1 MSEKL
6 FLGIDIGSVSVNI
19 VLLNEKKEILKEEY
33 IRHMGQPV
41 KTALEA
47 LKDVEK
53 NFPVENIWDIGVTGS
68 GGKLIVDKINGTFVN
83 EVVAQAKAIE
93 LYHPQTRTII
103 EIGGEDS
110 KLILVEYDND
120 TDTMMVKDF
129 AMNTICA
136 AGTGSF
142 LDQQAT
148 RLGFTIEEFSEE
160 ALKSKTAPRIAG
172 RCSVFAKTDM
182 IHLQQEATPVYDII
196 SGLCFAMARNF
207 RSSIGKGKDFIKPVV
222 FQGGV
227 AANKGMIRAF
237 TEVLGLS
244 EEELIVPEHFTSM
257 PAIGVTLIRMALPE
271 IKKTVW
277 DLSQL
282 DLYLESHMG
291 KERKSMPILSRDSAI
306 DVSRLLRKERTL
318 TAEDKDV
325 RVYLGIDIGSISTN
339 VVAIDEE
346 RRVVARSYLRT
357 AGRPIEA
364 VRQGIREI
372 GAEIKNNVIVAGVGT
387 TGSGRYMIG
396 DLIGGDVVRNEI
408 TAQATATAHYDPEV
422 DTIFE
427 IGGQDSKYIS
437 LSNGAI
443 VDFEMNKVCAAGTG
457 SFLEEQAERL
467 NVNIK
472 GEFSEVALSA
482 ECPACL
488 GERCTVFMESD
499 VVHNQQI
506 GVKKSDIVAGLSYSI
521 AQNYLNRVVGD
532 RKKGNKIYFQGAVA
546 NNQGVKAAFESVL
559 GKKIHIP
566 PNFDVTGS
574 IGAAILA
581 QEYCRE
587 HGITKSRFKGFD
599 VVNMEYKISSFEC
612 KECSNLCEIRKVTVE
627 DGLVLFYGSRCEKFE
642 IDKSKKKTDVPDY
655 FKEREN
661 LLMDYYIKNKK
672 ESKIKIGFPRIL
684 TMYYEM
690 FPFWSAFFSELG
702 VELVLSEATTKKII
716 HLGVEGAVAE
726 TCFPVKVALG
736 HVLNL
741 LDKNIEY
748 IFIPSLVNM
757 KQNNSNLSDSFSCPY
772 VQSIPYTLRSSINF
786 EAAGV
791 KVLDPPLFF
800 KDGYN
805 TSTIHKELAEMAKTL
820 GIKGK
825 QLKIAIKKASEVQD
839 NFYKTLQRRG
849 KEILRD
855 LKPDDKAVVVVSRP
869 YNGCDPGLNLGLPQK
884 LMNLGVIPIPLD
896 FLSIDEIDIS
906 EDWPNMYWR
915 YGQKI
920 LCTVEIVR
928 RDKRLNAMY
937 LTNFGCGP
945 DSFIAHFFREK
956 MDDKPYLQIEID
968 EHSADVGAITRC
980 EAFLDS
986 LKNVSPSEIE
996 KTKQV
1001 KVLSIEK
1008 GTQRTVYLPYMS
1020 DHACA
1025 IAAAFKANGVNAVVM
1040 PESNEETVK
1049 WGRRYTSGKE
1059 CYPAIVTT
1067 GDMVRQVMSKDFDR
1081 KGAAFFMGGSSGPC
1095 RFGQYNMLQRM
1106 VLDELGYEDVP
1117 IYAPNQ
1123 ARNFFEELEVVGRDF
1138 FLLGWQ
1144 GLVTIDLLEK
1154 CLRETRP
1161 YELNKGETEKVYK
1174 ECVEISMSVIEKRSN
1189 LIKALKECR
1198 KKFEAIAVDK
1208 SELRPVVGM
1217 VGEFFVRA
1225 NKFSNEDIIIKLEEL
1240 GVEVW
1245 VAPVYEWFL
1254 YRNFRRDFLARQR
1267 GDIACIGKTML
1278 MDKFQVLEEH
1288 KIAGVFKGFLR
1299 NLEEPSTKSVL
1310 DMASEYVDKTFFGEA
1325 IMSIGKAM
1333 DFYNKGLCGI
1343 VNTIPF
1349 TCLPGTIASA
1359 LLKRFKEEHNDIPVL
1374 NVAYDGLGQTNSDT
1388 RLEAFVHQARQFQK
1402 RMESIKNGE
1411 LVRV

>member
-6 FLGIDIGSVSVNI
+6 FLGIDIGSVSVNLVI
-19 VLLNEKKEILKEEY
+19 LNEKKEILKEEY

-41 KTALEA
+41 KTALDA
-47 LKDVEK
+47 LKDVEAK
-53 NFPVENIWDIGVTGS
+53 FPVENIWDIGVTGS
-68 GGKLIVDKINGTFVN
+68 GGKLIVDKIKGTFVN

-93 LYHPQTRTII
+93 LFHPQARTII

-110 KLILVEYDND
+110 KLILVEYDKHSK
-120 TDTMMVKDF
+120 TMMVKDF

-148 RLGFTIEEFSEE
+148 RLGFTIEQFGEE
-160 ALKSKTAPRIAG
+160 SLKSKTPPRIAG

-207 RSSIGKGKDFIKPVV
+207 RSSIGKGKDFVKPVV

-237 TEVLGLS
+237 REVLGLTDG
-244 EEELIVPEHFTSM
+244 ELIVPEHFSSM
-257 PAIGVTLIRMALPE
+257 PAIGVALLRMTVPD
-271 IKKTVW
+271 IKKITW
-277 DLSQL
+277 NLSEL
-282 DLYLESHMG
+282 EAYLESNRG
-291 KERKSMPILSRDSAI
+291 KERKSMAPLSKDSVV
-306 DVSRLLRKERTL
+306 DVSRLLRKEKSL
-318 TAEDKDV
+318 SSDEKLK
-325 RVYLGIDIGSISTN
+325 VYLGIDIGSISTN
-339 VVAIDEE
+339 VVAIDEN
-346 RRVVARSYLRT
+346 RKVVARSYLRT

-364 VRQGIREI
+364 VRQGIREV
-372 GAEIKNNVIVAGVGT
+372 GSEIKDHVTVAGVGT

-396 DLIGGDVVRNEI
+396 DLVGADAVRNEI
-408 TAQATATAHYDPEV
+408 TAQATATAHYDPDV

-467 NVNIK
+467 DVNIK
-472 GEFSEVALSA
+472 GEFSEVALSSQ
-482 ECPACL
+482 CPSCL

-499 VVHNQQI
+499 VVHNQQL
-506 GVKKSDIVAGLSYSI
+506 GVEKADIVAGLSYSI
-521 AQNYLNRVVGD
+521 AQNYLNRVVGE
-532 RKKGNKIYFQGAVA
+532 RKIGNKIYFQGAVA

-559 GKKIHIP
+559 GKPINIP
-566 PNFDVTGS
+566 PNFDVTGA

-587 HGITKSRFKGFD
+587 EGITESRFKGFD
-599 VVNMEYKISSFEC
+599 IINMEYEISSFEC
-612 KECSNLCEIRKVTVE
+612 KECSNLCEIRKVTVA
-627 DGLVLFYGSRCEKFE
+627 DGQTLFYGSRCEKYE
-642 IDKSKKKTDVPDY
+642 IDKTRKKNNIPDY
-655 FKEREN
+655 FKEREV
-661 LLMDYYIKNKK
+661 LLNEYYQKNKVTGDK
-672 ESKIKIGFPRIL
+672 KIGFPRIL

-690 FPFWSAFFSELG
+690 FPFWSAFFTELG
-702 VELVLSEATTKKII
+702 YEIVLSDMTTKKII
-716 HLGVEGAVAE
+716 HMGVENAVAE

-736 HVLNL
+736 HVHNL
-741 LDKNIEY
+741 MDKKIEY
-748 IFIPSLVNM
+748 LFLPSLINM
-757 KQNNSNLSDSFSCPY
+757 KQNNQNLPESFSCPY
-772 VQSIPYTLRSSINF
+772 VQSIPYTLRSAINF
-786 EAAGV
+786 EKAGI
-791 KVLDPPLFF
+791 KVLDPALFF
-800 KDGYN
+800 KEGYN
-805 TSTIHKELAEMAKTL
+805 TGAVQKELIEMGKIL
-820 GIKGK
+820 GVKGK
-825 QLKIAIKKASEVQD
+825 DVKNAIKKAAEAQD
-839 NFYKTLQRRG
+839 NFYKTLQCRG
-849 KEILRD
+849 REILNS
-855 LKPDDKAVVVVSRP
+855 LKPDDKAVIVVSRP
-869 YNGCDPGLNLGLPQK
+869 YNGCDPGINLGLPQK

-896 FLSIDEIDIS
+896 FFPIDEIDIS
-906 EDWPNMYWR
+906 DDWPNMYWR

-920 LCTVEIVR
+920 LCMAEIVR
-928 RDKRLNAMY
+928 KDKRLNAMY

-945 DSFIAHFFREK
+945 DSFISHFFREK

-986 LKNVSPSEIE
+986 LKNVSPTDID

-1001 KVLSIEK
+1001 AILSIEK
-1008 GTQRTVYLPYMS
+1008 GTKRTVYLPYMS
-1020 DHACA
+1020 DHAHA
-1025 IAAAFKANGVNAVVM
+1025 LAAAFRANGVNAVVM
-1040 PESNEETVK
+1040 PESNEETLK
-1049 WGRRYTSGKE
+1049 LGRRYTSGKE

-1067 GDMVRQVMSKDFDR
+1067 GDMVRQALSKDFDR

-1106 VLDELGYEDVP
+1106 VLDEIGFNDVP

-1123 ARNFFEELEVVGRDF
+1123 AKNFFDELEVVGKDF

-1144 GLVTIDLLEK
+1144 GMVAVDLLEK

-1161 YELNKGETEKVYK
+1161 YEINKGETDTVYK
-1174 ECVEISMSVIEKRSN
+1174 KAVDVAMEAIEKRSN

-1198 KKFEAIAVDK
+1198 KMFEAIHVDK
-1208 SELRPVVGM
+1208 SELKPVVGM

-1225 NKFSNEDIIIKLEEL
+1225 NKFSNENIIIKLEEL

-1267 GDIACIGKTML
+1267 GDIITIGKTLL
-1278 MDKFQVLEEH
+1278 MDKFQVHEEH

-1299 NLEEPSTKSVL
+1299 NIEEPSTRSVL
-1310 DMASEYVDKTFFGEA
+1310 DMAEEYVSRTFFGEA
-1325 IMSIGKAM
+1325 IMSMGKAV

-1349 TCLPGTIASA
+1349 TCLPGTIAAA

-1388 RLEAFVHQARQFQK
+1388 RLEAFVHQAKQFEK
-1402 RMESIKNGE
+1402 RMESMKKE
-1411 LVRV
+1411 LTRV

>member
-6 FLGIDIGSVSVNI
+6 FLGIDIGSVSVNLVI
-19 VLLNEKKEILKEEY
+19 LNEKKEILKEEY

-47 LKDVEK
+47 LKDVEAK
-53 NFPVENIWDIGVTGS
+53 FPVENIWDIGVTGS
-68 GGKLIVDKINGTFVN
+68 GGKLIVDKIKGTFVN
-83 EVVAQAKAIE
+83 EVVAQAKAVE
-93 LYHPQTRTII
+93 LFHPQARTII

-110 KLILVEYDND
+110 KLILVEYDKHSE
-120 TDTMMVKDF
+120 TMMVKDF

-148 RLGFTIEEFSEE
+148 RLGFTIEQFGEE
-160 ALKSKTAPRIAG
+160 SLKSKTPPRIAG

-237 TEVLGLS
+237 RDVLGLTDG
-244 EEELIVPEHFTSM
+244 ELIVPEHFPSM
-257 PAIGVTLIRMALPE
+257 PAIGVALLRM
-271 IKKTVW
+271 TVPDIQKITW
-277 DLSQL
+277 NLSEL
-282 DLYLESHMG
+282 EAYLESNRG
-291 KERKSMPILSRDSAI
+291 KERKSMVPLSRESAV
-306 DVSRLLRKERTL
+306 DVSKLLRKEKPL
-318 TAEDKDV
+318 SSGEKLK
-325 RVYLGIDIGSISTN
+325 VYLGIDIGSISTN
-339 VVAIDEE
+339 VVAIDED
-346 RRVVARSYLRT
+346 RKVVARSYLRT

-364 VRQGIREI
+364 VRQGIREV
-372 GAEIKNNVIVAGVGT
+372 GSEIKDHVIVAGVGT

-396 DLIGGDVVRNEI
+396 DLIGADAVRNEI
-408 TAQATATAHYDPEV
+408 TAQATATAHYDPDV

-472 GEFSEVALSA
+472 GEFSEVALSS
-482 ECPACL
+482 ECPSCL

-499 VVHNQQI
+499 VVHNQQL
-506 GVKKSDIVAGLSYSI
+506 GVEKADIVAGLSYSI
-521 AQNYLNRVVGD
+521 AQNYLNRVVGE
-532 RKKGNKIYFQGAVA
+532 RKIGNKIYFQGAMA

-559 GKKIHIP
+559 GKPISIP
-566 PNFDVTGS
+566 PNFDVTGA

-587 HGITKSRFKGFD
+587 QGITESRFKGFD
-599 VVNMEYKISSFEC
+599 IVNMEYEISSFEC

-627 DGLVLFYGSRCEKFE
+627 DGQNLFYGSRCEKFE
-642 IDKSKKKTDVPDY
+642 IDKTRKKNDIPDY
-655 FKEREN
+655 FKERET
-661 LLMDYYIKNKK
+661 LLTEYYQKNKVTGDK
-672 ESKIKIGFPRIL
+672 KIGFPRIL

-690 FPFWSAFFSELG
+690 FPFWSAFFTELG
-702 VELVLSEATTKKII
+702 YEIVLSDTTTKKII
-716 HLGVEGAVAE
+716 HMGVENAVAE

-736 HVLNL
+736 HVHNL
-741 LDKNIEY
+741 MDKKVEY
-748 IFIPSLVNM
+748 LFLPSLINM
-757 KQNNSNLSDSFSCPY
+757 KQNNPNLPESFSCPY
-772 VQSIPYTLRSSINF
+772 VQSIPYTLRSAINF
-786 EAAGV
+786 EKAGI
-791 KVLDPPLFF
+791 KVLEPALFF
-800 KDGYN
+800 KEGYN
-805 TSTIHKELAEMAKTL
+805 TSPVQKELIEMGKIL
-820 GIKGK
+820 GLKGK
-825 QLKIAIKKASEVQD
+825 DVKNAIKKAADVQD
-839 NFYKTLQRRG
+839 TFYKTLQSRG
-849 KEILRD
+849 KTILD
-855 LKPDDKAVVVVSRP
+855 SLKPEDKAVIVVSRP
-869 YNGCDPGLNLGLPQK
+869 YNGCDPGINLGLPQK

-896 FLSIDEIDIS
+896 FFPIDEIDIS

-920 LCTVEIVR
+920 LCISEIIR

-945 DSFIAHFFREK
+945 DSFISHFFREK
-956 MDDKPYLQIEID
+956 MDDKPFLQIEID

-986 LKNVSPSEIE
+986 LKNVFPSDVE

-1001 KVLSIEK
+1001 KILSIEK
-1008 GTQRTVYLPYMS
+1008 GTKRTVYLPYMS
-1020 DHACA
+1020 DHAHA
-1025 IAAAFKANGVNAVVM
+1025 LAAAFKANGVNAVVM

-1049 WGRRYTSGKE
+1049 LGRRYTSGKE

-1106 VLDELGYEDVP
+1106 VLDEIGYSDVP

-1123 ARNFFEELEVVGRDF
+1123 AKNFFEELEVVGKDF

-1144 GLVTIDLLEK
+1144 GMVSIDLLEK

-1161 YELNKGETEKVYK
+1161 YEINKGETEKVYRNAVDLAM
-1174 ECVEISMSVIEKRSN
+1174 EAIEKRGN

-1198 KKFEAIAVDK
+1198 KMFEAIKVDK
-1208 SELRPVVGM
+1208 SELKPVVGM

-1225 NKFSNEDIIIKLEEL
+1225 NRFSNEDIIIKLEDL

-1267 GDIACIGKTML
+1267 GDIITIGKTLL
-1278 MDKFQVLEEH
+1278 MDKFQVHEEH

-1299 NLEEPSTKSVL
+1299 NLEEPSTKAVL
-1310 DMASEYVDKTFFGEA
+1310 DMAEEYVPRTFFGEA
-1325 IMSIGKAM
+1325 IMSMGKAA
-1333 DFYNKGLCGI
+1333 DFYKKGLCGI

-1349 TCLPGTIASA
+1349 TCLPGTIAAA

-1388 RLEAFVHQARQFQK
+1388 RLEAFVHQAKQFTK
-1402 RMESIKNGE
+1402 RMDSMKKE
-1411 LVRV
+1411 LIRV

>member
-6 FLGIDIGSVSVNI
+6 FLGIDIGSVSVNLAI
-19 VLLNEKKEILKEEY
+19 LNEKKEILKEEY

-47 LKDVEK
+47 LKEVEAA
-53 NFPVENIWDIGVTGS
+53 FPVENIWDIGVTGS
-68 GGKLIVDKINGTFVN
+68 GGKLIVDKIKGTFVN
-83 EVVAQAKAIE
+83 EVVAQAKAVE
-93 LYHPQTRTII
+93 LFHPNARTII

-110 KLILVEYDND
+110 KLILVEYDKH

-148 RLGFTIEEFSEE
+148 RLGFTIEQFGEE
-160 ALKSKTAPRIAG
+160 SLKSKTPPRIAG

-207 RSSIGKGKDFIKPVV
+207 RSSIGKGKDFVKPVV

-227 AANKGMIRAF
+227 AASKGMIRAF
-237 TEVLGLS
+237 RDVLGLIDG
-244 EEELIVPEHFTSM
+244 ELIVPEHFSSM
-257 PAIGVTLIRMALPE
+257 PAIGVALLRMTLPD
-271 IKKTVW
+271 IKKIEW
-277 DLSQL
+277 NLSEL
-282 DLYLESHMG
+282 SLYLESNRG
-291 KERKSMPILSRDSAI
+291 KERKSMTPLSKESVV
-306 DVSRLLRKERTL
+306 DVSKLLRKERTL
-318 TAEDKDV
+318 PSDEKL

-339 VVAIDEE
+339 VVAIDEDSQ
-346 RRVVARSYLRT
+346 VVARSYLRT

-364 VRQGIREI
+364 VRQGIREV
-372 GAEIKNNVIVAGVGT
+372 GSEIKDHVIVAGVGT

-396 DLIGGDVVRNEI
+396 DLIGADAVRNEI
-408 TAQATATAHYDPEV
+408 TAQATATAHYDPDV

-437 LSNGAI
+437 LANGAI

-467 NVNIK
+467 DVNIK
-472 GEFSEVALSA
+472 GEFSDVALSS
-482 ECPACL
+482 ECPSCL

-499 VVHNQQI
+499 VVHNQQL
-506 GVKKSDIVAGLSYSI
+506 GVEKADIVAGLSYSI
-521 AQNYLNRVVGD
+521 AQNYLNRVVGE
-532 RKKGNKIYFQGAVA
+532 RKIGNKIYFQGAVA

-559 GKKIHIP
+559 GKSINIP
-566 PNFDVTGS
+566 PNFDVTGA

-581 QEYCRE
+581 REYCRE
-587 HGITKSRFKGFD
+587 EGITESRFKGFD
-599 VVNMEYKISSFEC
+599 LVDMKYEISSFEC

-627 DGLVLFYGSRCEKFE
+627 DGQNLFYGSRCEKFE
-642 IDKSKKKTDVPDY
+642 IDKIKKKSHIPDY
-655 FKEREN
+655 FKEREH
-661 LLMDYYIKNKK
+661 LLTEYYEKNKK
-672 ESKIKIGFPRIL
+672 IGGKKIGFPRIL

-690 FPFWSAFFSELG
+690 FPFWSAFFTELG
-702 VELVLSEATTKKII
+702 FEIVLSDVTTKKII
-716 HLGVEGAVAE
+716 HMGVENAVAE

-736 HVLNL
+736 HVYNIM
-741 LDKNIEY
+741 DKHVDY
-748 IFIPSLVNM
+748 LFLPSLINM
-757 KQNNSNLSDSFSCPY
+757 KQNNPNLPESFSCPY
-772 VQSIPYTLRSSINF
+772 VQSIPYTLRSAINF
-786 EAAGV
+786 EAENI
-791 KVLDPPLFF
+791 KVLEPALFF
-800 KDGYN
+800 KEGYN
-805 TSTIHKELAEMAKTL
+805 TGTIHKELIEMGKIL
-820 GIKGK
+820 GLKGRDI
-825 QLKIAIKKASEVQD
+825 KIAVKKAADIQD
-839 NFYKTLQRRG
+839 NFYKTIQARG
-849 KEILRD
+849 KGILEKLQPEDR
-855 LKPDDKAVVVVSRP
+855 AVIVVSRP
-869 YNGCDPGLNLGLPQK
+869 YNGCDPGVNLGLPQK

-896 FLSIDEIDIS
+896 FFPVDEIDIS

-920 LCTVEIVR
+920 LCISEIIR
-928 RDKRLNAMY
+928 KDKRLNALY

-945 DSFIAHFFREK
+945 DSFITHFFRKK
-956 MDDKPYLQIEID
+956 MDDKPFLQIEID

-986 LKNVSPSEIE
+986 IKNVNPSDID

-1001 KVLSIEK
+1001 KILSIEK
-1008 GTQRTVYLPYMS
+1008 GTKKTVYLPYMS
-1020 DHACA
+1020 DHAHA
-1025 IAAAFKANGVNAVVM
+1025 LAAAFKANGVNAVVM

-1049 WGRRYTSGKE
+1049 LGRRYTSGKE

-1067 GDMVRQVMSKDFDR
+1067 GDMVRQVMSKGFDR

-1106 VLDELGYEDVP
+1106 VLDEIGYEDVP

-1123 ARNFFEELEVVGRDF
+1123 AKNFFEELEVVGKDF
-1138 FLLGWQ
+1138 FTLGWQ
-1144 GLVTIDLLEK
+1144 GMVTVDLLEK

-1161 YELNKGETEKVYK
+1161 YEINKGETEKVY
-1174 ECVEISMSVIEKRSN
+1174 EETVALAMGTIEKRGN

-1198 KKFEAIAVDK
+1198 KLFETIKVNK
-1208 SELRPVVGM
+1208 SELKPVVGM

-1225 NKFSNEDIIIKLEEL
+1225 NRFSNEDIVLKLEEL

-1267 GDIACIGKTML
+1267 GDIITIGKTLL
-1278 MDKFQVLEEH
+1278 MDKFQVYEEH

-1310 DMASEYVDKTFFGEA
+1310 DMAEEYVSKTFFGEA
-1325 IMSIGKAM
+1325 IMSMGKAV

-1349 TCLPGTIASA
+1349 TCLPGTIAAA

-1388 RLEAFVHQARQFQK
+1388 RLEAFVHQAKQFRK
-1402 RMESIKNGE
+1402 RMETMKKE
-1411 LVRV
+1411 LTVV